1 MPTRTLQLYD
11 SVNCL
16 LWQVFKNPKYN
27 MFTVKNDI
35 TLLKLATPVRLS
47 ARVSP
52 VCLPEATD
60 DFPGGMTCVTTGW
73 GLTKHTGKVQ
83 ALPLLENG

>member
-1 MPTRTLQLYD
+1 MQ
-11 SVNCL
+11 S
-16 LWQVFKNPKYN
+16 
-27 MFTVKNDI
+27 VKNDI
-35 TLLKLATPVRLS
+35 ALVKLATPARLS

-73 GLTKHTGKVQ
+73 GRTKYNSKNW
-83 ALPLLENG
+83 ALIPLGQWAEGDMGTKTQVPLSLST